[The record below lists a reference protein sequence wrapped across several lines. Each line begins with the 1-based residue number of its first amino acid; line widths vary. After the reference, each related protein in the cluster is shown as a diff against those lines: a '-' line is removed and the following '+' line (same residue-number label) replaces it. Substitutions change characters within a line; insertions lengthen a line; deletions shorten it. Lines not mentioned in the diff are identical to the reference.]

1 MLADL
6 RESGCLTASTRILRA
21 DTGAEVAFGELMR
34 SGERPMVWSLD
45 ERLRMVA
52 RPMINVFPSGRKEVF
67 RLRLASGREV
77 EATGSHPFM
86 KFEGWT
92 PLAQLKVGDR
102 IAAPRRVPE
111 PIDTQ
116 RMPESELISLA
127 RMIGDG
133 SCLKNQPIRYEP
145 VDEANLAAVTV
156 SAAHSDGA
164 AIRDDYLAARVP
176 SLRPARQRL
185 PRGRCTP
192 IAAWLAGLGLFTK
205 RSHENAYRR
214 LYFAPPMTRWRCF
227 CGICGALVALFGGIP
242 RMVKAGS
249 TTAQPVGVSSTMW
262 LNCCFGL
269 GFFLD
274 HTRPKVGRPRF
285 VAAAHSWREGSGQ
298 VPSSRRRSR
307 RRSGGGPRD
316 AASAQRTGSQPE
328 PGQRAE
334 KVWAQVRNRLS
345 AKQMMDIQLHEP
357 TMWKHSPS
365 RSRPHR
371 AEARIEDRAIHELAR
386 GDAYWDTVVEITSIG
401 DQHVFDGTVSGT
413 HNFVANGI
421 SLHNSLEQDADVVIL
436 LHRPDAFD
444 RDDPRGEKRIS
455 FSPNTAT
462 VRRRRSP

>member
-1 MLADL
+1 M
-6 RESGCLTASTRILRA
+6 
-21 DTGAEVAFGELMR
+21 
-34 SGERPMVWSLD
+34 
-45 ERLRMVA
+45 
-52 RPMINVFPSGRKEVF
+52 
-67 RLRLASGREV
+67 
-77 EATGSHPFM
+77 
-86 KFEGWT
+86 
-92 PLAQLKVGDR
+92 AQLKVGDR

-156 SAAHSDGA
+156 SAAHSDRA

-205 RSHENAYRR
+205 RSHEKCVPEAVFR
-214 LYFAPPMTRWRCF
+214 APMTRWRCF